1 MSMTDEELYDR
12 YLKRQDE
19 ADIRVL
25 FERHKEGL
33 LLFIN
38 GFVHNLDDAEELMI
52 DSFAQVAAGR
62 TLFSRRSAFKTW
74 LFSIG
79 KKQALMHLRRARK
92 YEAAPIDEETPG
104 TEQELPELQILQ
116 EEQKRQLYRGLK
128 KIPADYSRVLTLIYF
143 EEMSHDEAARVM
155 GKSKKQIYH
164 LVERGKKA
172 LRETLEQE
180 GYVADI
186 AG

>member
-1 MSMTDEELYDR
+1 MSMTDEELYER
-12 YLKRQDE
+12 FLKWHDE

-25 FERHKEGL
+25 FERYKEGL
-33 LLFIN
+33 ILFIN
-38 GFVHNLDDAEELMI
+38 GFVHNPDDAEELMI
-52 DSFAQVAAGR
+52 DSFAQVVAGR

-79 KKQALMHLRRARK
+79 KKQALMHLRKMRK
-92 YEAAPIDEETPG
+92 YETAPIDEETPDTG
-104 TEQELPELQILQ
+104 QELPELQILQ
-116 EEQKRQLYRGLK
+116 EEQKRQLYQGLK
-128 KIPADYSRVLTLIYF
+128 KIPTDYSRVLTLIYF

-172 LRETLEQE
+172 LREILEQE
-180 GYVADI
+180 GFGAEI